1 VQYRLKRLTPADLAQ
16 ARALLTVFEEAFDEP
31 ETYRRAPPSDEY
43 LARILAQPHVVVLL
57 ALGPDDA
64 DAVVGGLLAYQL
76 DKLEQARSE
85 FYIYD
90 LAVHQAHRRQRIA
103 TRLIRELGSIAKER
117 GAWVMFVQADLT
129 DPPAIAL
136 YESLGTREDVLHFDI
151 AVD

>member
-1 VQYRLKRLTPADLAQ
+1 VKRIAPADLTET
-16 ARALLTVFEEAFDEP
+16 RALLAVFAEAFDEP

-43 LARILAQPHVVVLL
+43 LTRILAQPHVVILV

-64 DAVVGGLLAYQL
+64 VVGGLIAYQL
-76 DKLEQARSE
+76 DKFEQARSE

-90 LAVHQAHRRQRIA
+90 LAVHVAHRRQGIA

-136 YESLGTREDVLHFDI
+136 YQSLGIREDVLHFDI
-151 AVD
+151 PLG